1 MTSSLTSRAYF
12 NPERMTD
19 LDSSQVGT
27 VGEFF
32 VASIL
37 AGYGLEV
44 HHTKSNGYDLL
55 VCLPDGKV
63 MRVDVKT
70 KKAATGSRQF
80 SIKKGKTTTFRE
92 YETGDCDIFALVCL
106 EDMSVVFER
115 CEDYDGKNSI
125 YINRDVHRESCP
137 YESWVSSITPGHQR
151 LDFSTDMRIRQ

>member
-1 MTSSLTSRAYF
+1 MTYSLTSRAYF
-12 NPERMTD
+12 NPERMTN

-63 MRVDVKT
+63 VRVDVKT
-70 KKAATGSRQF
+70 KKAATGARLY
-80 SIKKGKTTTFRE
+80 SIRKGKTTTFRE
-92 YETGDCDIFALVCL
+92 YEAGQCDVFALVCL
-106 EDMSVVFER
+106 EDMSITFQM
-115 CEDYDGKNSI
+115 CSDHDGKNSI
-125 YINRDVHRESCP
+125 YLNREEHVDTCP
-137 YESWVSSITPGHQR
+137 HTAWQSLAIH
-151 LDFSTDMRIRQ
+151 